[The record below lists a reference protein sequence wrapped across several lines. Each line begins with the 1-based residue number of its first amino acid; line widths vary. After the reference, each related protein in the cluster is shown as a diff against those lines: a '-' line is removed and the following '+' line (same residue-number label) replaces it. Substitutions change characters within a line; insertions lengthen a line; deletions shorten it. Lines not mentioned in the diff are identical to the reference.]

1 MLKVC
6 KMIFSVC
13 RWSVLKWL
21 YCSMSLAFHVVISG
35 GQVVHPS
42 LNGGRPC
49 GALMEHKVCSQSC
62 EAFRWVADG
71 WSECQLIAADRNR
84 GCGTGDQYR
93 QVR

>member
-1 MLKVC
+1 MFCLQMVSF
-6 KMIFSVC
+6 KM
-13 RWSVLKWL
+13 
-21 YCSMSLAFHVVISG
+21 AEFHVFGISCCHFWR
-35 GQVVHPS
+35 QVVHPS

-62 EAFRWVADG
+62 EAFHWVAGG